1 MTTKVSPEVVT
12 FVQANG
18 AIILNTTTVSANY
31 TLTGQNGMSVGPV
44 TIANGVS
51 VTVATGSRWVVL

>member
-51 VTVATGSRWVVL
+51 VTVADGSRWVVL

>member
-44 TIANGVS
+44 VIANNVS
-51 VTVATGSRWVVL
+51 VTVADGSRWVVL